1 MEKNYDFRFPEQ
13 EMEIAEGKYII
24 KTLEEIGEGA
34 FGKIFLG
41 KIKETNEYV
50 AIKLEVPDMIRSQLE
65 TEYKIYK
72 ILKGGGKKKLY
83 KKYINQKKNLIFF
96 KI

>member
-1 MEKNYDFRFPEQ
+1 MENNYDFRFPEQ

-83 KKYINQKKNLIFF
+83 KKYI
-96 KI
+96 

>member
-1 MEKNYDFRFPEQ
+1 
-13 EMEIAEGKYII
+13 MEIAEGKYII

-83 KKYINQKKNLIFF
+83 KKYI
-96 KI
+96 

>member
-83 KKYINQKKNLIFF
+83 KKYIKSKKKFDFF
-96 KI
+96 

>member
-72 ILKGGGKKKLY
+72 ILKGGGKKNYIKNIY
-83 KKYINQKKNLIFF
+83 KSKKKFDFF
-96 KI
+96 